1 MIDGWTACC
10 VVFQPRLTC
19 IVSPFPRQTKS
30 SLSQDEEKL
39 LQEERSHLQEESG
52 RLAEKL
58 DSCSQAL
65 ADLETKLS
73 SSEDAVKLAQV
84 FGFPCLLTLVHVAG
98 AVVPIL
104 PGRNI

>member
-1 MIDGWTACC
+1 MLDGWTACC

-19 IVSPFPRQTKS
+19 IDSPFPRQTKS

-39 LQEERSHLQEESG
+39 LQEESG

-58 DSCSQAL
+58 ERCAQAS

-73 SSEDAVKLAQV
+73 SSEDAEKLAQV
-84 FGFPCLLTLVHVAG
+84 LRSPFLPSLGGLQQEHSCQSCLG
-98 AVVPIL
+98 
-104 PGRNI
+104 GMFEEDG